1 MWPNKRRVNSP
12 LFSFHRDNVKI
23 ISWNVNGLRAVHK
36 KGFLEWLAKSRA
48 DIVCLQETK
57 AQKKQLTPDLIKL
70 KNYHSFFNSARKK
83 GYSGVAVYSKNKP
96 RVVKRKLGMK
106 RFDSEGRLLELEYPD
121 FTLVN
126 LYMPHGDRQ
135 KRNLDYKLECY
146 EYLFKNLEKV
156 KNKKIILIGDFNIA
170 HKEIDLARPK
180 QNQNNIMFTPQERK
194 QIDKLI
200 KLGFIDSFRK
210 FHKKGGNY
218 TWWVYMANA
227 RQRNLGWRID
237 YAFVSKKFEKRL
249 KSAFILSRVRGSDHC
264 PIGIEI

>member
-1 MWPNKRRVNSP
+1 M
-12 LFSFHRDNVKI
+12 KI
-23 ISWNVNGLRAVHK
+23 ISWNVNGLRSVYK
-36 KGFLEWLAKSRA
+36 KGFLEWFEKINA

-70 KNYHSFFNSARKK
+70 ENYHSFFNSAQKK

-126 LYMPHGDRQ
+126 LYMPHGSRQ
-135 KRNLDYKLECY
+135 KENLDYKLECY
-146 EYLFKNLEKV
+146 KYLFKNLEKV

-180 QNQNNIMFTPQERK
+180 QNKNNVMFTPQERK

-210 FHKKGGNY
+210 FHKRGGNY
-218 TWWVYMANA
+218 TWWAYMANA
-227 RQRNLGWRID
+227 KQRNLGWRID
-237 YAFVSKKFEKRL
+237 YAFLSKRL
-249 KSAFILSRVRGSDHC
+249 INSLKNAFILSKVKGSDHC
-264 PIGIEI
+264 PIGVEL